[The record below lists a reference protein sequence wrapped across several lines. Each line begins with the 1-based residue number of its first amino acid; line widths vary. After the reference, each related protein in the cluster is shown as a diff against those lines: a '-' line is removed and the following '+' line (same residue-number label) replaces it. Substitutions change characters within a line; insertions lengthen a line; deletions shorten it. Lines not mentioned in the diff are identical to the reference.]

1 MFGIN
6 ANLKK
11 TAAIATI
18 AVAGFMGAANASAQQ
33 YIAEQ
38 MLEQSIQA
46 EQDAK
51 ATETADR
58 KAEEKADSNAS

>member
-18 AVAGFMGAANASAQQ
+18 ALTAVFGAANASAQQ
-33 YIAEQ
+33 VWAEEVMAQ
-38 MLEQSIQA
+38 QGQT
-46 EQDAK
+46 Q
-51 ATETADR
+51 TTADS
-58 KAEEKADSNAS
+58 KAADKADSNAS